1 MAGSQPRYFLSFVQI
16 LFLQHLVSLTCMT
29 DWVLKEQPLTKGFGI
44 YIKTVGNKCVT
55 FCSEH
60 YERVLEYQSKKE
72 VKTFY

>member
-1 MAGSQPRYFLSFVQI
+1 
-16 LFLQHLVSLTCMT
+16 MT

-72 VKTFY
+72 VKTFC